1 MSLHVNDGLII
12 VKFQLVLNQ
21 ALIVTISE
29 DKMQIVKVPG
39 RNKKH
44 KILVYALSTC
54 GWCKRA
60 KQFLK
65 DNNVEYEY
73 IDVDLCNLEDKQKI
87 FKEIQ
92 SRGGILA
99 YPTLIID
106 NKTLFTGAPQD
117 KLKEA
122 LEI

>member
-1 MSLHVNDGLII
+1 
-12 VKFQLVLNQ
+12 
-21 ALIVTISE
+21 
-29 DKMQIVKVPG
+29 MQTVKVPG

-65 DNNVEYEY
+65 DNKIEYEY
-73 IDVDLCNLEDKQKI
+73 IDVDLCNLDDKQKI

-106 NKTLFTGAPQD
+106 NKTLLTGAPQD
-117 KLKEA
+117 KLREV
-122 LEI
+122 LGI